1 MSWWF
6 EVLDI
11 KLEKSVGY
19 LKVFVTSFVMAI
31 VVSFVSDLL
40 CGVL

>member
-6 EVLDI
+6 ELLDI
-11 KLEKSVGY
+11 KLDEPVGY
-19 LKVFVTSFVMAI
+19 LKVFVASFVMAI
-31 VVSFVSDLL
+31 VFSVVSDLL